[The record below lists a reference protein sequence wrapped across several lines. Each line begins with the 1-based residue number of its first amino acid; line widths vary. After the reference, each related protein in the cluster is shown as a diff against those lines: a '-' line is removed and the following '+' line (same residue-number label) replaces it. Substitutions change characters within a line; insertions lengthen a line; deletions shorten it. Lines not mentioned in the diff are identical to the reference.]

1 MSNPKHCIITVG
13 DYHDSRGRFFSLRT
27 PFHRPLNRALHRI
40 GANWDKEIKCWL
52 LQYNKPN
59 WLLLQ
64 RTVAP
69 FGSLEVLTRKPLS
82 TTLSKRH
89 NETTQFYLKSYQEML
104 YARGY
109 AQNTINNYL
118 SLMAPLMASLH
129 PTPPS
134 AYTLAQINTYRATK
148 LFHHANS
155 TQRQFVGALKLLLIL
170 NGNPINPTTLVRP
183 RATESLPK
191 VITVEQAL
199 GMIAT
204 TQNIKHRLI
213 LTVLYSCGM
222 RRSEVINLK
231 LSDIN
236 HSRGIIT
243 VEQSKW
249 GKDRLLPLP
258 QTLVSILK
266 EYFRFYQPKTYLI
279 EGPNGGQYS
288 ATSIAN
294 IVARAGKRVGIPQ
307 RVTPH
312 MLRHSYATHQLE
324 RGVDVRHIQEL
335 LGHSKTDTTMIYTHV
350 AKSTSLSI
358 ESPLDAAVKAQLGNK
373 NLLEKG
379 KNGGEDVIDLG

>member
-1 MSNPKHCIITVG
+1 
-13 DYHDSRGRFFSLRT
+13 
-27 PFHRPLNRALHRI
+27 
-40 GANWDKEIKCWL
+40 
-52 LQYNKPN
+52 
-59 WLLLQ
+59 
-64 RTVAP
+64 
-69 FGSLEVLTRKPLS
+69 
-82 TTLSKRH
+82 
-89 NETTQFYLKSYQEML
+89 ML

-170 NGNPINPTTLVRP
+170 NANPINPATLVRP

-191 VITVEQAL
+191 VITVDQAL

-236 HSRGIIT
+236 HSRGTIT

-258 QTLVSILK
+258 HTLISIMK
-266 EYFRFYQPKTYLI
+266 EYLRFYQPKTYLI
-279 EGPNGGQYS
+279 EGPKGGQYS

-294 IVARAGKRVGIPQ
+294 IVSRAAKNAGISQ
-307 RVTPH
+307 RITPH
-312 MLRHSYATHQLE
+312 MLRHSYATHLLE
-324 RGVDVRHIQEL
+324 KGVDLRYIQEL
-335 LGHSKTDTTMIYTHV
+335 LGHSNIDTTTVYTHV
-350 AKSTSLSI
+350 AKNTTLSI
-358 ESPLDAAVKAQLGNK
+358 ESPLDRAVRDQLAQK
-373 NLLEKG
+373 
-379 KNGGEDVIDLG
+379 IDFSSSENELPPQKPIN